1 MMKMHIMNP
10 RAVTAVKNPPCIESF
25 ASDVTT
31 QIAAIKFKIL
41 EMTVKRPGV
50 VFKYPKSNIFV
61 SFLNDWVIWCWAQS
75 LCRGRTD

>member
-1 MMKMHIMNP
+1 MTKMHIMNP

-31 QIAAIKFKIL
+31 HIADIKFKIL

-50 VFKYPKSNIFV
+50 VFKYPKSNILYTYVYKELVCVALFY
-61 SFLNDWVIWCWAQS
+61 IT
-75 LCRGRTD
+75 R

>member
-25 ASDVTT
+25 ASLVTT
-31 QIAAIKFKIL
+31 KIAAIKFKIL

-50 VFKYPKSNIFV
+50 VFKYPKSNIFDFV
-61 SFLNDWVIWCWAQS
+61 SKELCVALFLYMS
-75 LCRGRTD
+75 G